1 MSTRLALVMHQPLGS
16 AFRDCAQH
24 ILGRVPDL
32 HVFDI
37 QPDAPPQEQIDQM
50 LDWVHS
56 CPTSQPI
63 LLLCD
68 LYGAT
73 PFNIAAQVLRQS
85 LEEGYIMH
93 LLTGTNACMVLK
105 ALTEQQEDP
114 ESLSERVRQGALRGI
129 VNADFPP
136 DC

>member
-1 MSTRLALVMHQPLGS
+1 MKTRLALVMHQPLGS

-24 ILGRVPDL
+24 VLGRVPDL
-32 HVFDI
+32 QVFDI
-37 QPDAPPQEQIDQM
+37 EPDAPPPQQTERI
-50 LDWVHS
+50 LAWVREGS
-56 CPTSQPI
+56 ADQPI
-63 LLLCD
+63 LMLCD

-85 LEEGYIMH
+85 LGEGYMIH

-105 ALTEQQEDP
+105 ALTEQQENP

-129 VNADFPP
+129 VNADPP
-136 DC
+136 LDC

>member
-1 MSTRLALVMHQPLGS
+1 MRTRLALVMHQPLGS
-16 AFRDCAQH
+16 AFQSCAQH

-32 HVFDI
+32 QVFDI
-37 QPDAPPQEQIDQM
+37 QPDSPPDQHIER
-50 LDWVHS
+50 LLIWIRSGDV
-56 CPTSQPI
+56 SQPI

-73 PFNIAAQVLRQS
+73 PFNIAAQALRQA
-85 LEEGYIMH
+85 LEEGYIIH

-105 ALTEQQEDP
+105 ALTDQQDNP

-129 VNADFPP
+129 VNADPPP